1 MKPICI
7 WRIVECEVKYADTV
21 PEGRVELVVESCE
34 RSVVILGAAEVVTVV
49 EVAKVVAGAV
59 VVSAMVVV
67 VAVGVFSNVVPVSVD
82 KNSDIMCGSRGGGGG
97 GGQGVRT
104 PTPPP
109 WKITKHRV
117 S

>member
-34 RSVVILGAAEVVTVV
+34 RSVVILGAAVVVTVV

-82 KNSDIMCGSRGGGGG
+82 KNSDIMCGSRGGGAGG
-97 GGQGVRT
+97 
-104 PTPPP
+104 PDPPP